1 MARGVAKKGEV
12 ERKKGPF
19 DILKNASQQCTS
31 DGDGTRGKGKQKG
44 ESSSD
49 QDCPL
54 LDRLAVGKGRQNS
67 QAQWRGVIRQISA
80 CDPDLSERDGKEGD
94 RQAIKS
100 DMIGRG
106 RL

>member
-19 DILKNASQQCTS
+19 DILKNASQQCNS

-54 LDRLAVGKGRQNS
+54 LDRL
-67 QAQWRGVIRQISA
+67 
-80 CDPDLSERDGKEGD
+80 LSERDD
-94 RQAIKS
+94 RIARPN
-100 DMIGRG
+100 GEE
-106 RL
+106 